1 MARRTVSRCGSL
13 LSLFALAMTPAVWAG
28 DGAANAES
36 GGVERWQVNMPEGVT
51 AVSAEIY
58 ELHMTIFW
66 ICVAIGVVVFGIMF
80 YSMIA
85 HRKSPDR
92 EPAKFHE
99 HLGLEITW
107 TVAAIVIL
115 VAMAFP
121 ATSTLYK
128 IYDTSESELDIK
140 ITGWQWKWHY
150 EYMGEEVGF
159 FSNMSTP
166 DAEIQNAKAKNK
178 NYLLEVDN
186 PLVIPA
192 GKKVRFLV
200 TAEDVIHSWWVPD
213 FAVKRDAIPGF
224 IREAWTKVD
233 KPGIYRGQCAE
244 LCGALHGFMPVVVEV
259 KPQEEFDVWLAEK
272 KAAAAKEREL
282 AGKTFTLD
290 ELMARGEQVY
300 STACA
305 GCHGANGEGG
315 VGTKLK
321 GSPIAVGPVEAH
333 LDMVINGSASN
344 PMMSAFGGQLSEV
357 DTAAVITYE
366 RNAWGNSTGDLV
378 QPIDVLNY
386 KNK

>member
-1 MARRTVSRCGSL
+1 MLRPAASLFRGSL
-13 LSLFALAMTPAVWAG
+13 LSMLAFLLSPGAWASSVG
-28 DGAANAES
+28 TG
-36 GGVERWQVNMPEGVT
+36 ERWQLNMPVGVT
-51 AVSAEIY
+51 SVSGEIY
-58 ELHMTIFW
+58 DLHMTIFW
-66 ICVAIGVVVFGIMF
+66 ICVVIGIVVFAIMF

-107 TVAAIVIL
+107 TLAAILIL

-121 ATSTLYK
+121 ATSTLIK
-128 IYDTSESELDIK
+128 IYDTSESEVDIK

-150 EYMGEEVGF
+150 EYMGEDVGF
-159 FSNMSTP
+159 FSNLATP
-166 DAEIQNAKAKNK
+166 DAQIQNAQEKNET
-178 NYLLEVDN
+178 YLLEVDN

-233 KPGIYRGQCAE
+233 VPGIYRGQCAE
-244 LCGALHGFMPVVVEV
+244 LCGALHGFMPIVVEV
-259 KPQEEFDVWLAEK
+259 KEPAEYDAWLAEK
-272 KAAAAKEREL
+272 KALAAKEREL
-282 AGKTFTLD
+282 ANKTFTLD
-290 ELMARGEQVY
+290 ELMARGEKVY
-300 STACA
+300 ATSCA
-305 GCHGANGEGG
+305 GCHGVNGEGG
-315 VGTKLK
+315 VGPKLK
-321 GSPIAVGPVEAH
+321 GSPIALGPVDAH
-333 LDMVINGSASN
+333 LDMVINGSATN
-344 PMMSAFGGQLSEV
+344 PMMAAYGSQLSEV
-357 DTAAVITYE
+357 DNAAVITYE
-366 RNAWGNSTGDLV
+366 RNAWGNNTGDTV